1 MSVSCKRWRSGN
13 SLKERT
19 RELGS
24 GAQCHREE
32 EEGQWGRQGSCTRV
46 RITVHAAAGLSL
58 SWVSRKSGQG
68 SAKEPLTGTV
78 FNSYRPSLGLVLL
91 PWLQWRNQGFK
102 ISQAAESRLNTHT
115 SVTKLVLS
123 SLHHTASPL
132 KMNIWNKEYPTFW
145 QLMASEARY
154 LCKETT
160 AYVRL
165 TFVHEYSQTCLPH
178 SHRGGGSVT
187 KLCPTLE
194 NPWTVAQEAP
204 LDMEFSRQE
213 YCSELPFPSK
223 GDLSSPGLL
232 YCRWS
237 LAL

>member
-1 MSVSCKRWRSGN
+1 MQ
-13 SLKERT
+13 L
-19 RELGS
+19 LGS
-24 GAQCHREE
+24 ASPECWEKVAK
-32 EEGQWGRQGSCTRV
+32 RV
-46 RITVHAAAGLSL
+46 QRSL
-58 SWVSRKSGQG
+58 SQAPCLIPTDPLWVWYCYPG
-68 SAKEPLTGTV
+68 
-78 FNSYRPSLGLVLL
+78 YR
-91 PWLQWRNQGFK
+91 WRNQGFK
-102 ISQAAESRLNTHT
+102 ISQAAEPRLNTHT

-132 KMNIWNKEYPTFW
+132 KMNIWNKVYSTFW

-165 TFVHEYSQTCLPH
+165 TFGHEYSQTCLPH
-178 SHRGGGSVT
+178 SHMGGGSVT

-204 LDMEFSRQE
+204 LATEFSRQE

-237 LAL
+237 PEL